1 MNEQQ
6 LIMYARLVL
15 LRGVALKENE
25 ELVINAPITAQDF
38 VRKLTEEAYKTF
50 KSGTV
55 HVNYQDPYL
64 SRAAYRYA
72 SEDVLKDVPD
82 YILHRLKETTNR
94 KAAFINVATSFPDLM
109 QGVDQKRATM
119 ARKAMTPK
127 TRPYQDKILRT
138 LKWSVV
144 PYPSFEWSK
153 KVYPE
158 YDAGDGLMQFF
169 EDLIK
174 IMRLDEENPLDAFT
188 KHLNY
193 LEKIRR
199 TLNDMHFETLLYKG
213 GGTDLTVELP
223 EAHRWVSGAQK
234 RGKDVFLPNIPT
246 EEIFT
251 VPKKTGVSGTLVAT
265 KPMSVRG
272 TTIQPFTV
280 TFKDGKVEHIE
291 SDDRSN
297 LEKIMKIDEG
307 ASFLGEVALVE
318 ETSPVG
324 RTKRLFFQTL
334 LDENSSAH
342 FAFGNAYMNAIH
354 NKEKIKDVKTLTE
367 KHGINRS
374 AVHLDFMVGS
384 VNLEITGIKANG
396 EEIPIMRDGLF
407 TDFIVNP

>member
-1 MNEQQ
+1 MNEKQ
-6 LIMYARLVL
+6 LIVYARLVL

-38 VRKLTEEAYKTF
+38 VRKLTEEAYRTF

-109 QGVDQKRATM
+109 QGVDQKRANM

-153 KVYPE
+153 KVYPD

-169 EDLIK
+169 EDLIS
-174 IMRLDEENPLDAFT
+174 MLRLDEENPLDAFT
-188 KHLNY
+188 KHLNE
-193 LEKIRR
+193 LEKTRKA
-199 TLNDMHFETLLYKG
+199 LNDMRFEKLIYQG

-223 EAHRWVSGAQK
+223 KAHRWVSGAQK
-234 RGKDVFLPNIPT
+234 RGKDIFIPNIPT
-246 EEIFT
+246 EELFT
-251 VPKKTGVSGTLVAT
+251 VPKKTGVNGTLVVT

-272 TTIQPFTV
+272 TSIQPFTL

-291 SDDRSN
+291 SEDRST
-297 LEKIMKIDEG
+297 LEKVFKIDEG
-307 ASFLGEVALVE
+307 AQYLGEVALVE

-324 RTKRLFFQTL
+324 RSGRLYFQTL
-334 LDENSSAH
+334 LDENASSH
-342 FAFGNAYMNAIH
+342 FAFGNAYMNAIK
-354 NKEKIKDVKTLTE
+354 NEDKIKDVKTLAQ
-367 KHGINRS
+367 KHGVNRS

-384 VNLEITGIKANG
+384 VNLSITGVKEDG
-396 EEIPIMRDGLF
+396 EEVPIMRDGLF
-407 TDFIVNP
+407 TEFIV